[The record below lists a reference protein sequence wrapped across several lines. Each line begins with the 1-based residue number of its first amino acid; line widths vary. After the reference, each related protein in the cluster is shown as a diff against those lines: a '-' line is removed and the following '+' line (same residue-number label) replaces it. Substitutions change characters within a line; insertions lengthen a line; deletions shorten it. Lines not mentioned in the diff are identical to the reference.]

1 VAKTS
6 NPYRVGADGV
16 TPSEPVYW
24 SKPRYDELNRVVETF
39 APALVGDPQIS
50 LGITDWGIS
59 TVQDFVG
66 TYTIATDASGRKA
79 RSITNSLGQLIRID
93 EPKTV
98 NGIVE
103 LGTLDQPLQPTF
115 YKYNPQG
122 KMVHVQQGKTGEV
135 IQNRYFLYD
144 FLGRLI
150 RVKQPEQE
158 VNTALDKT
166 DLVTNNNQW
175 TAAMEYDLV
184 GNLKKTTDA
193 EGKQITN
200 DYDKAGRV
208 TKRSYSNADTPSV
221 FYYYD
226 GLGLSAPPPTTG
238 NFAKGKLTKVMSSIS
253 TTQYTSFDNFGR
265 TLNSQQLT
273 DGQIY
278 ESKYKY
284 NFSGALVEQTY
295 PSGKVVRNFFDNDR
309 DLSKVVRNGKTYISD
324 FEYDAAGGVKSLKLG
339 NGRFETAKFNSRQQL
354 TQLGLGTSANDTSL
368 FKLDYEYG
376 ELTANG
382 TIQNTGN
389 ITKQTITL
397 PNASF
402 VQTYKYDSLVRLT
415 EAKET
420 TGTSTT
426 ENWKQ
431 TFGYDRF
438 GNRTGFSQQISGQ
451 TLAINSQTL
460 PSIDTTSNRFN
471 LNQGFIYDKTG
482 NIIQDI
488 DRVTGQPR
496 RFVFNGEN
504 KQVEIRN
511 PNLPSTA
518 DPIARYYYDGSGSRV
533 KKETAL
539 EKTIF
544 VYDGGGKLVAEYST
558 QLSQNPTTS
567 YLTNDHLG
575 TPRVI
580 TDKNGNVISR
590 RDMMP
595 FGEDL
600 YAGIGGRTG
609 DNGQKYSSSQDEIRQ
624 KFTGYLKDK
633 ETNVDFA
640 EARYYNNLFGRF
652 TAVDPLLASGKSS
665 DPQTFNRYVYTLN
678 NPVVFVDTSGL
689 YPVYFNQ
696 KTNRFSHF
704 HRKGYSKWEGGVK
717 IFKQTFNGK
726 TYTIRVSNSEISYFS
741 KNANTSEV
749 RGDGSTVIVTPKP
762 KPAQKAAEGH
772 VNKELI
778 GAILD
783 ANGKQL
789 TATKYAGAAVGTIG
803 ACVMLCGPAIA
814 IAGPSIVAAGSNPI
828 TGPAIGLGIGLGGGV
843 AVSSLSGSNPG
854 NSETAPDATPTPS
867 PTPDDSL
874 IRVGRWMAGAELDKM
889 TNTGMV
895 QEGGNG
901 ITNVLFPSNCNC
913 YNAAPSGDMYVEFS
927 LPGDVVET
935 GVMRPK
941 GGGQWFMFGPNSFPA
956 RNGRPVPPLP
966 PAINLEVIER
976 KP

>member
-1 VAKTS
+1 
-6 NPYRVGADGV
+6 
-16 TPSEPVYW
+16 
-24 SKPRYDELNRVVETF
+24 
-39 APALVGDPQIS
+39 
-50 LGITDWGIS
+50 
-59 TVQDFVG
+59 
-66 TYTIATDASGRKA
+66 
-79 RSITNSLGQLIRID
+79 
-93 EPKTV
+93 
-98 NGIVE
+98 
-103 LGTLDQPLQPTF
+103 
-115 YKYNPQG
+115 
-122 KMVHVQQGKTGEV
+122 
-135 IQNRYFLYD
+135 
-144 FLGRLI
+144 
-150 RVKQPEQE
+150 
-158 VNTALDKT
+158 
-166 DLVTNNNQW
+166 
-175 TAAMEYDLV
+175 
-184 GNLKKTTDA
+184 
-193 EGKQITN
+193 
-200 DYDKAGRV
+200 
-208 TKRSYSNADTPSV
+208 
-221 FYYYD
+221 
-226 GLGLSAPPPTTG
+226 
-238 NFAKGKLTKVMSSIS
+238 
-253 TTQYTSFDNFGR
+253 
-265 TLNSQQLT
+265 
-273 DGQIY
+273 
-278 ESKYKY
+278 
-284 NFSGALVEQTY
+284 
-295 PSGKVVRNFFDNDR
+295 
-309 DLSKVVRNGKTYISD
+309 
-324 FEYDAAGGVKSLKLG
+324 LKLG
-339 NGRFETAKFNSRQQL
+339 NGRFETAEFNSRQQL
-354 TQLGLGTSANDTSL
+354 TQIGLGSNANDTSL

-420 TGTSTT
+420 TGTSAT

-438 GNRTGFSQQISGQ
+438 GNRTAFSQQISGQ
-451 TLAINSQTL
+451 NLAINSQTL

-518 DPIARYYYDGSGSRV
+518 DPIARYYYDGNGARV
-533 KKETAL
+533 KKETSL

-544 VYDGGGKLVAEYST
+544 VYDGHGKLVAEYST

-567 YLTNDHLG
+567 YLTTDHLG
-575 TPRVI
+575 TPRII

-600 YAGIGGRTG
+600 YAGVGGRTG

-633 ETNVDFA
+633 ETNLDFA
-640 EARYYNNLFGRF
+640 EARYYINLFGRF
-652 TAVDPLLASGKSS
+652 TAVDPLLASGKS
-665 DPQTFNRYVYTLN
+665 DNPQTFNRYVYALN
-678 NPVVFVDTSGL
+678 SPFVYTDPNGEKPVWVSGKKGHRH
-689 YPVYFNQ
+689 YEEAYF
-696 KTNRFSHF
+696 
-704 HRKGYSKWEGGVK
+704 EGATRYRG
-717 IFKQTFNGK
+717 GA
-726 TYTIRVSNSEISYFS
+726 IRVYGTLRGNQHRSYYIVREDGIFTQARQQVVAR
-741 KNANTSEV
+741 KTTPVIKPEPTGYKNTGLINGVLNANE
-749 RGDGSTVIVTPKP
+749 
-762 KPAQKAAEGH
+762 
-772 VNKELI
+772 
-778 GAILD
+778 
-783 ANGKQL
+783 KQL
-789 TATKYAGAAVGTIG
+789 TATKYAAVAVGTVG

-814 IAGPSIVAAGSNPI
+814 IAGPSIVGAATNPVA
-828 TGPAIGLGIGLGGGV
+828 GPAIGLTIGIGGGIAG
-843 AVSSLSGSNPG
+843 ANALSNSNPG
-854 NSETAPDATPTPS
+854 NSETTTDATPTPS

-889 TNTGMV
+889 TNTGTV

-901 ITNVLFPSNCNC
+901 ITNVLFPSNCGC

-927 LPGDVVET
+927 LPGDVIET
-935 GVMRPK
+935 EVMRPK

-966 PAINLEVIER
+966 PATNIEVIKR